1 MNLELSVKLSELPD
15 YPAFDFRVALAD
27 GPCGGYHSNEVSIV
41 KPGNVATNYGY
52 TWSEEPTIVGSTISY
67 QLSNIV
73 RYTYEN
79 VTATGIE
86 SLSPLYT
93 LPTEI
98 NTFDLQQTGNTSMQ
112 YEVRVRAQ

>member
-15 YPAFDFRVALAD
+15 YPAFDFRVTLAD
-27 GPCGGYHSNEVSIV
+27 GPCGGYH
-41 KPGNVATNYGY
+41 
-52 TWSEEPTIVGSTISY
+52 

-98 NTFDLQQTGNTSMQ
+98 NIFDLQQTGNTSMQ